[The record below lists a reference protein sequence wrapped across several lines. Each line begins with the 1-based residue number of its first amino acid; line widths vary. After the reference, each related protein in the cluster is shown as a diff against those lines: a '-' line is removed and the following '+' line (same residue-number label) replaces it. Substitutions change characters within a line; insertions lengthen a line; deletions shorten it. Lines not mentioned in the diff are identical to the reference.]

1 MDSLIP
7 LVIFAIVVIGGAIT
21 IYDRLW
27 KGRYKPFRPEP
38 ALSEFCATQLP
49 DGSVPVRP
57 DGFGMVQPPMTQP
70 AMTQPAMTQPPM
82 TQPPA
87 VQPPVVQPPMTQ
99 PAMPIA
105 PLPGDVAIARDPRTD
120 PGVLLHMANNA
131 PQLRPYLIENPALD
145 RGLHNWLCN
154 LGDPAINDALAR
166 MQRR

>member
-1 MDSLIP
+1 MDSLFP

-49 DGSVPVRP
+49 DGRVPVRP
-57 DGFGMVQPPMTQP
+57 DGFGIVQPQMG
-70 AMTQPAMTQPPM
+70 QPPAVQPQM
-82 TQPPA
+82 GQPPA
-87 VQPPVVQPPMTQ
+87 VQPPG
-99 PAMPIA
+99 PIA

-131 PQLRPYLIENPALD
+131 PQLRPYLIENPVLD